1 MIIFLILGT
10 ILFGPI
16 FIALFGVAS
25 IIAFPFAIA
34 LYWVFRY
41 FMATSKKEKAN
52 YKDII
57 LYGLSSW
64 MAILAIIIVVPDM
77 IKINSNIQKCNTAIT
92 KLGVAND
99 TMNFNAKTMVCSYTS
114 ATWSIVEVSIK

>member
-16 FIALFGVAS
+16 FIALFGVIS
-25 IIAFPFAIA
+25 IIAFPFAFA

-41 FMATSKKEKAN
+41 FMSTSKEEKAN
-52 YKDII
+52 NKGII

-64 MAILAIIIVVPDM
+64 MALLAIITIVPDM

-92 KLGVAND
+92 KLGMAND
-99 TMNFNAKTMVCSYTS
+99 KMNFNTKTMVCSYTS
-114 ATWSIVEVSIK
+114 STWSIVDVSIK